1 MIAMI
6 DEERPIVSG
15 RFLCVRQQRF
25 TPNKPFKKAK
35 ESMFELIFKTFI
47 KDYENVKSR
56 RVRDRYGKFAGAVGI
71 ISNIVLC
78 IMKVVTGILAGS
90 IAIVA
95 DGVNNLADASSSV
108 ITVIGFKLASLP
120 EDESHPY
127 GHARIEYLT
136 SLVIAAVIIVVG
148 IGLLN
153 TSVEKVLDPVE
164 LDTSFVTFLVLI
176 LAILIKIWQSAFNR
190 AAGRKIDS
198 VALIATSVDS
208 RNDVIAT
215 SAVLLSTVFVMVTGI
230 LIDGYMG
237 CLVALFIIWSGIKLI
252 IDSSSPLLGE
262 APDPEMVKS
271 IVDIVKS
278 YDDVIGIHDLM
289 VHNYGPGR
297 VFCSIHVEVNA
308 DEDIMKSHDMIDNIE
323 NEIQKTLDVHAVVH
337 MDPIR
342 RNDPRIAC
350 IHEVVW
356 DAIKDLPE
364 VLGMH
369 DLRIVPGPT
378 HTNIIFD
385 CVLANGCS
393 QKEPEIKA
401 LAESNVRILDP
412 SYNVVITFD
421 QNYTNLDEN

>member
-1 MIAMI
+1 
-6 DEERPIVSG
+6 
-15 RFLCVRQQRF
+15 
-25 TPNKPFKKAK
+25 
-35 ESMFELIFKTFI
+35 MFEFIFKTFI

-56 RVRDRYGKFAGAVGI
+56 QVRDRYGKFAGVVGI

-108 ITVIGFKLASLP
+108 ITVIGFRLAALP

-148 IGLLN
+148 IGLLK

-176 LAILIKIWQSAFNR
+176 LAILMKVWQSAFNR

-198 VALIATSVDS
+198 VALMATSVDS

-215 SAVLLSTVFVMVTGI
+215 SAVLLSTVFVMITGI

-252 IDSSSPLLGE
+252 MDSSSPLLGE

-271 IVDIVKS
+271 IVGIVKS

-297 VFCSIHVEVNA
+297 VFCSIHVEVDA

-323 NEIQKTLDVHAVVH
+323 NEIQKTLDIHAVVH

-342 RNDPRIAC
+342 MNDPRVAR
-350 IHEVVW
+350 IHGVVW

-385 CVLANGCS
+385 CVLANGYS

-401 LAESNVRILDP
+401 LAEANVRTLDP